1 MQLTFGAINL
11 KDISILIGML
21 MASTGFYFS
30 TTYRLADLE
39 KAEHNVEVEL
49 AETQDEVSEMNY
61 RLIRIEENVA
71 SMKEMLYR
79 IENSLINE

>member
-11 KDISILIGML
+11 KDISILVGML

-49 AETQDEVSEMNY
+49 AETQDEVSEINY

-71 SMKEMLYR
+71 SMKQMLYR
-79 IENSLINE
+79 IENSLISE

>member
-11 KDISILIGML
+11 KDISILVGML

-39 KAEHNVEVEL
+39 EAEHNVEVEL

-79 IENSLINE
+79 IETALISE